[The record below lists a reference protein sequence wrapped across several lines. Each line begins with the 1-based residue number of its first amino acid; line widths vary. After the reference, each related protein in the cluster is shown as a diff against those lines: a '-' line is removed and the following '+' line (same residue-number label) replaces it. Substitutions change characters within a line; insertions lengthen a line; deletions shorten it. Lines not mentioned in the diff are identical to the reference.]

1 MGGGGLL
8 VRVKTRGAPPACLL
22 AKLPLHAITCPASF
36 TRRPSVGPKARERN
50 VTVDAAL
57 NVDLTR
63 HVASA
68 TSRRGALR
76 TLASGVALAT
86 FGQDLA
92 RAQETTPV
100 DSGDWSAVES
110 VVLDAEGTD
119 GIVGVAVYG
128 SAGELFARHGDRRF
142 RAAST
147 IKVPIM
153 IEAYRQIEQGTL
165 SLDDRIVLREE
176 DFVPGS
182 GVLAHLHPG
191 LELTLADL
199 ILLMIAVSDNT
210 ATNLILDRTGLDAV
224 NATMQSLGMT
234 NSVLGRR
241 ILGRLPNPGDPENW
255 ATPSDFALAVQ
266 AIVSGEAAGPE
277 SCAAMLDTLE
287 QQGEIRRIS
296 RFLSGPGLR
305 WGTKPGDL
313 PGVINDVGFV
323 SSDAGTLSIAVF
335 TESMPDLD
343 AAERAIGLIS
353 REALALTG
361 IVPSTA
367 GG

>member
-1 MGGGGLL
+1 
-8 VRVKTRGAPPACLL
+8 
-22 AKLPLHAITCPASF
+22 
-36 TRRPSVGPKARERN
+36 
-50 VTVDAAL
+50 VDAR
-57 NVDLTR
+57 LTANLTWR
-63 HVASA
+63 KPRG

-76 TLASGVALAT
+76 TLASSVALAA
-86 FGQDLA
+86 FNQKLA
-92 RAQETTPV
+92 HAQGTTPV
-100 DSGDWSAVES
+100 VATDWAAVEML
-110 VVLDAEGTD
+110 VLDAEGTD
-119 GIVGVAVYG
+119 GIVGVAVYD
-128 SAGELFARHGDRRF
+128 ADGERFARHGDRRF

-147 IKVPIM
+147 IKIPIM

-165 SLDDRIVLREE
+165 SLNDRILLREE

-182 GVLAHLHPG
+182 GVLAHLQPG

-199 ILLMIAVSDNT
+199 ITLMIAVSDNT

-224 NATMQSLGMT
+224 NATLQALGMS

-241 ILGRLPNPGDPENW
+241 ILGRLPAPGDPENW
-255 ATPSDFALAVQ
+255 ATPRDFALAVQ
-266 AIVSGEAAGPE
+266 AIVAGEAARPE
-277 SCAAMLDTLE
+277 SCAAMLAALE

-296 RFLSGPGLR
+296 RFLTGPGLR

-335 TESMPDLD
+335 TENLPDLD

-361 IVPSTA
+361 IVPFAPDSA
-367 GG
+367 VASS

>member
-1 MGGGGLL
+1 M
-8 VRVKTRGAPPACLL
+8 
-22 AKLPLHAITCPASF
+22 
-36 TRRPSVGPKARERN
+36 ARERN

-57 NVDLTR
+57 IADLTR
-63 HVASA
+63 HVAGA

-76 TLASGVALAT
+76 TLASSIALAA
-86 FGQDLA
+86 FGQNLA

-100 DSGDWSAVES
+100 AASDWAAVETL
-110 VVLDAEGTD
+110 VLDAEGTD
-119 GIVGVAVYG
+119 GVVGIAVYD
-128 SAGELFARHGDRRF
+128 ADGERFARHGDRRF

-182 GVLAHLHPG
+182 GVLSHLHAG
-191 LELTLADL
+191 LELTLPDL
-199 ILLMIAVSDNT
+199 IMLMIAVSDNT

-224 NATMQSLGMT
+224 NATMQALGMT
-234 NSVLGRR
+234 NSALGRR
-241 ILGRLPNPGDPENW
+241 ILGRLPAPGDPENW
-255 ATPSDFALAVQ
+255 ATPRDFAMAVH
-266 AIVSGEAAGPE
+266 AIVAADGTSPE
-277 SCAAMLDTLE
+277 SCAAMLATLE

-296 RFLSGPGLR
+296 RFLTGPGLR

-323 SSDAGTLSIAVF
+323 SSDTGTLSIAVF
-335 TESMPDLD
+335 TEDLPDLD
-343 AAERAIGLIS
+343 AAERAIGLIAL
-353 REALALTG
+353 EALGLAG
-361 IVPSTA
+361 IIPAEEGSAAT
-367 GG
+367 